1 MVIGTDYIGSYKLPY
16 DHDGPLYTWDHNS
29 VYSISNYIYGL
40 IVFLINNAGNLNMVM
55 CHLVFIDAYTSRSTA
70 DDGFKVLNDWCLTQ
84 TLEIFQLYRGVKN
97 FMLI

>member
-1 MVIGTDYIGSYKLPY
+1 
-16 DHDGPLYTWDHNS
+16 
-29 VYSISNYIYGL
+29 
-40 IVFLINNAGNLNMVM
+40 MVM

-97 FMLI
+97 FMLT